1 MRKKDRKKER
11 EERVGPCPVAD
22 AGELLTSKDTEGKK
36 NVTETAKHKSES
48 PL

>member
-11 EERVGPCPVAD
+11 KRERVGPCPVAD

-36 NVTETAKHKSES
+36 KRD
-48 PL
+48 